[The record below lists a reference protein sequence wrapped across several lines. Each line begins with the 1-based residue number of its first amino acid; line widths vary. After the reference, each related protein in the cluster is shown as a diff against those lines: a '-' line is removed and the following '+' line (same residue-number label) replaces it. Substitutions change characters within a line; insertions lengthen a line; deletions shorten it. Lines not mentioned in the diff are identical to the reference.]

1 MILVSTLATGGL
13 QRVPANGGIP
23 AQVTT
28 LDKSRDE
35 VAHLFPYFLP
45 DGRHFL
51 YLAQSIKSENTAIYL
66 GALDS
71 SDRTMLV
78 RSEGFAQF
86 APPTLVLNVRGN
98 ALMAQ
103 ELNLE
108 TLTLAGEPTLIAN
121 RVYILPNGRAGFSV
135 SGGGVL
141 VYHGIP
147 AGPTQHLLWIDRAGK
162 TIESIAAPNAAF
174 TVRLSGDGKHVA
186 LDEAPFGVSGTISS
200 YDIERGINAPL
211 ITDASGGFF
220 TAWSPDG
227 GKLVYASGMV
237 RGDSGSSLYEK
248 QSNGATAGHQILATE
263 PGVSLS
269 PQDESS
275 DGNILVFTKGIRN
288 QRQLW
293 ALPLSGDRKP
303 FQYLADSFDQP
314 QAALSPNGRFLAYTS
329 NESGRYQVVVQPF
342 PNSSGG
348 KWQISVAGGSSRNGD
363 AMGKKCTSW
372 VPMAGS
378 LEFLNSL

>member
-1 MILVSTLATGGL
+1 MSQA
-13 QRVPANGGIP
+13 
-23 AQVTT
+23 
-28 LDKSRDE
+28 
-35 VAHLFPYFLP
+35 
-45 DGRHFL
+45 
-51 YLAQSIKSENTAIYL
+51 
-66 GALDS
+66 
-71 SDRTMLV
+71 
-78 RSEGFAQF
+78 
-86 APPTLVLNVRGN
+86 
-98 ALMAQ
+98 
-103 ELNLE
+103 LNLKS
-108 TLTLAGEPTLIAN
+108 LTLSGEPILIAN
-121 RVYILPNGRAGFSV
+121 NVGALPNGRAGFSV

-147 AGPTQHLLWIDRAGK
+147 TGPTQQLLWIDRAGK
-162 TIESIAAPNAAF
+162 TIESTGTPNAAIS
-174 TVRLSGDGKHVA
+174 VRLSGDGKHVA
-186 LDEAPFGVSGTISS
+186 LDEAPFGVSGTIST
-200 YDIERGINAPL
+200 YDIERGIKAPL

-248 QSNGATAGHQILATE
+248 QSNGATAGHQILATD

-303 FQYLADSFDQP
+303 FQYLADSYDQP

-342 PNSSGG
+342 PNPSGG
-348 KWQISVAGGSSRNGD
+348 KWQISVDGGSSPKWRRDGRELYFVGSDGWINAVLVSTDGGFQL
-363 AMGKKCTSW
+363 GKSTPLFKAPFAPADNSSGYRCDVTADGLRFLVLAPVGTESVRVAPLTVALNWTS
-372 VPMAGS
+372 AS
-378 LEFLNSL
+378 KR